1 MHLQFIKWVFTGK
14 LHKDLRDV
22 ASLDVSIE
30 GRDVL
35 VLQVQQ
41 HHHLSNL
48 EILLHLSGQKVKG
61 YRYAVMFKC
70 KKYNSN
76 GIIL

>member
-14 LHKDLRDV
+14 LHKDLGDV

-70 KKYNSN
+70 KNT
-76 GIIL
+76 IQMA